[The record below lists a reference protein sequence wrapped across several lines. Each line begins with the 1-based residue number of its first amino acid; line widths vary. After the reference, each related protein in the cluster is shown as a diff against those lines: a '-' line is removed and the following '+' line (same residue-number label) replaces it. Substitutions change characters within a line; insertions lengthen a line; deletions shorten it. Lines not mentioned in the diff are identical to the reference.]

1 MHIFNLS
8 LSTGI
13 FPDKLKLAKVSSIF
27 KNVEKDFLT
36 NYLPI
41 SVVSCFSKIL
51 ENITYK
57 RLYTYFTENKTI
69 FEKQFGFRADHE
81 LLELT
86 DQISKCFDER
96 SIFYEFLLTYLRSRR
111 S

>member
-1 MHIFNLS
+1 MHIFNIS

-13 FPDKLKLAKVSSIF
+13 FPDKLKIAKVSSIF

-81 LLELT
+81 NFLVFWLMKTLLG
-86 DQISKCFDER
+86 
-96 SIFYEFLLTYLRSRR
+96 
-111 S
+111 